1 MSEQKRE
8 LRSRLEDLMSKCRIR
23 IDEGLYSRGL
33 DALREAKE
41 LDPKNI
47 YLIALERQVKSL
59 VGEGFKKT
67 LTPKDR
73 KDILSSIPEIMRRA
87 IDDTEKREGQLQ
99 QQSDKPDLDVEELRA
114 RERQR
119 AIKRQKESYVQL
131 AEEYIDRGDYERA
144 LDEIRRIYII
154 DPENMI
160 ARDLETKISQ
170 LVRMHQPEIEIQQPR
185 KRKLWF
191 PTGKILPT
199 TLALL
204 FIFNVT
210 LLYTK
215 LLKPITENYLTA
227 DTQALYIDGVKKSGI
242 TAANFSALAA
252 AGWSRLLPELFNSE
266 QFADE
271 DTASL
276 SVYAAH
282 IVEESEPTVEYE
294 DADTFRSIELAAYVL
309 GPEPET
315 ESKIDDAVSNIEIAQ
330 DIPTSDVLNSVTEII
345 GLKQIQKAGG
355 DQMGEVSVESAADV
369 IHLELPEYPVDALR
383 DGIEGVVVVRV
394 VLDNN
399 GKPILITIVR
409 SDHPLLDIPAFESA
423 RRSVY
428 RHSPA
433 VRDNLN
439 QGIDVLYRFRLVSG
453 EQIAAG
459 GAS

>member
-1 MSEQKRE
+1 MSEHKRE
-8 LRSRLEDLMSKCRIR
+8 LRNRLEELMSKCRLR

-33 DALREAKE
+33 DVLREAKE

-73 KDILSSIPEIMRRA
+73 KEILGSIPEIMRRSLN
-87 IDDTEKREGQLQ
+87 DTEKRESQLQ
-99 QQSDKPDLDVEELRA
+99 HQPDKPDLDVEELRA
-114 RERQR
+114 RERLR

-154 DPENMI
+154 DPENII
-160 ARDLETKISQ
+160 ARDLEIKIGQ
-170 LVRMHQPEIEIQQPR
+170 LVRMHRPETEKQQPR

-191 PTGKILPT
+191 PTGKVLPT
-199 TLALL
+199 TLVALFILNVALL
-204 FIFNVT
+204 YPKHI
-210 LLYTK
+210 
-215 LLKPITENYLTA
+215 KPFAENYLTA
-227 DTQALYIDGVKKSGI
+227 DTQAVQLDGVKKSGI
-242 TAANFSALAA
+242 SAANVSALAA
-252 AGWSRLLPELFNSE
+252 AGWSRLLPELFNPA
-266 QFADE
+266 QVPE
-271 DTASL
+271 DDTVS
-276 SVYAAH
+276 SDGYAAH
-282 IVEESEPTVEYE
+282 IPEEAEQKVEAEG
-294 DADTFRSIELAAYVL
+294 ADMFHNIELAAYVL
-309 GPEPET
+309 GPQHET
-315 ESKIDDAVSNIEIAQ
+315 EHKIVEPVNTIEIAR
-330 DIPTSDVLNSVTEII
+330 DIPASLGLSSETEVT
-345 GLKQIQKAGG
+345 GLKYIQKAGG

-369 IHLELPEYPVDALR
+369 IHLEPPEYPVDALS

-394 VLDNN
+394 VLDNS
-399 GKPILITIVR
+399 GKPILMTIVR

-433 VRDNLN
+433 VKDHLN
-439 QGIDVLYRFRLVSG
+439 QGIDVLYRFRLVSS

-459 GAS
+459 NAS